1 MGKEYQSHETRT
13 SHLLTSDASAFSSV
27 VSSNGASGSSG
38 VGLGMGMEMVT
49 NTATASAGLGA
60 LGAPTTTTAEQF
72 VSSYGGDINVA
83 FKELCRQEEA
93 AATDLAKEW
102 RKVR

>member
-1 MGKEYQSHETRT
+1 MGKEYQPHEPRT

-27 VSSNGASGSSG
+27 ASNGASGSSG